1 MFSFFKVD
9 EEAFYRDLF
18 SDKFESS
25 KLEKAIKKGI
35 DINKQDENGNSL
47 LFLLVSSKKYDAI
60 KLLLNSGVD
69 IYLEN
74 KFKKTPLDEAC
85 EKSDGAMV
93 RFLLENGYDI
103 NAKNSIGRTIL
114 QSTAILSN
122 EKIFQV
128 LMTYK
133 PDFNIQDSEGKTVLF
148 HAIEGKN
155 INILKDVVNNVAEI
169 NSLDNNYQTALFYAV
184 LKDDPN
190 IALTLINHGINVNFL
205 DKNGENVLFNAIIQG
220 ELNIHVIEAL
230 IKKNINMNIVDNKNR
245 NIIDELLYIVDL
257 QANEV
262 KNLEGRYK
270 FISPKR
276 DYLSLALLFIENGLQ
291 IDTVDDNGKTTL
303 QKEIENKNFAN
314 ADFLIKCGA
323 NVNITD
329 ENNRNIIFN
338 EILKGYSNYKMI
350 DFLMARGA
358 NIDIKDIDEKSVIDI
373 IVELIAVT
381 KNLKKLTPQ
390 LATIYKEGEK
400 YDILLKKVLTCKPNI
415 NIPRLDGTNILFD
428 LVLYNDFETLKIIA
442 NYGINL
448 NAQDKKGRTPLAFM
462 VEDGLNIREKK
473 EKDSFFERL
482 VNFLKYRVSV
492 DVQDIEG
499 RTVIHKAVIAN
510 DIAVVE
516 KLLTK
521 KANLSLKDIHG
532 RTALHH
538 TQWKGNFQIARWLIA
553 AGADIN
559 QPDNSGFTILNYAAI
574 FGHAKLIMTL
584 VAAGVLMYNKNV
596 KNRKV
601 AQFFKDRERNLDK
614 MVLENSA
621 DGYVKSTLESVVE
634 NLKKEVNEALAQN

>member
-9 EEAFYRDLF
+9 EDFFYQELF
-18 SDKFESS
+18 AEKFDIS
-25 KLEKAIKKGI
+25 KLERAIKKGV

-47 LFLLVSSKKYDAI
+47 LFNLVSLKKYEAI
-60 KLLLNSGVD
+60 KLLLNYGAD
-69 IYLEN
+69 RYLEN
-74 KFKKTPLDEAC
+74 KFAKNPLDEAC

-93 RFLLENGYDI
+93 RFLLENGFDI
-103 NAKNSIGRTIL
+103 NMKNSTGRTIL
-114 QSTAILSN
+114 QNTAILSN

-133 PDFNIQDSEGKTVLF
+133 PDFNIKDNSGKTVLF
-148 HAIEGKN
+148 HAVLGKN
-155 INILKDVVNNVAEI
+155 INILKDAINNVEDL
-169 NSLDNNYQTALFYAV
+169 NSLDNKYQTALFSAV
-184 LKDDPN
+184 LQDDAN

-205 DKNGENVLFNAIIQG
+205 DKNGENVLYNAIIQG
-220 ELNIHVIEAL
+220 ELNIPVIEAL
-230 IKKNINMNIVDNKNR
+230 IKKNINMNVVDNKNR
-245 NIIDELLYIVDL
+245 TIIDELLYIVDL
-257 QANEV
+257 QANEN
-262 KNLEGRYK
+262 KNIEGRYK
-270 FISPKR
+270 LISNKR
-276 DYLSLALLFIENGLQ
+276 DYLALALLFIENGLQ
-291 IDTVDDNGKTTL
+291 IDTSDDEGKTTL
-303 QKEIENKNFAN
+303 QKEIENKNFEN

-323 NVNITD
+323 NLNVTD

-350 DFLMARGA
+350 DFLVARGA
-358 NIDIKDIDEKSVIDI
+358 NIDIKDIDERSVVDI

-381 KNLKKLTPQ
+381 KNLKKLSPQ
-390 LATIYKEGEK
+390 LAPIFKEGEK

-415 NIPRLDGTNILFD
+415 NISRLDGTNVLFD
-428 LVLYNDFETLKIIA
+428 MLLYNDFETLRLII
-442 NYGINL
+442 NYGIEL
-448 NAQDKKGRTPLAFM
+448 NSKDKKGRSPLAFM
-462 VEDGLNIREKK
+462 VEEGLKIRDKK
-473 EKDSFFERL
+473 DKDSFFERL

-492 DVQDIEG
+492 DIQDIEG

-510 DIAVVE
+510 DISVVE

-584 VAAGVLMYNKNV
+584 VSAGVLMYNKNP
-596 KNRKV
+596 KNKKV
-601 AQFFKDRERNLDK
+601 AIFFKERERNLDK
-614 MVLENSA
+614 MILENSA
-621 DGYVKSTLESVVE
+621 DGYIKSTLESVVE
-634 NLKKEVNEALAQN
+634 NLKKEINEALI

>member
-1 MFSFFKVD
+1 MFNFFKVD
-9 EEAFYRDLF
+9 ENLFYKELF
-18 SDKFESS
+18 SDKIDVT
-25 KLEKAIKKGI
+25 KLDKIIKKGV

-47 LFLLVSSKKYDAI
+47 LFLLVSAKKYDAI
-60 KLLLNSGVD
+60 KLLLSNGVD
-69 IYLEN
+69 KYLEN

-133 PDFNIQDSEGKTVLF
+133 PDFNIKDAEGKTVLF

-155 INILKDVVNNVAEI
+155 LNILRDVVNNIEDI

-184 LKDDPN
+184 LKDNPE
-190 IALTLINHGINVNFL
+190 IAITLINHGINVNFL
-205 DKNGENVLFNAIIQG
+205 DKTGENALFNAIIQG
-220 ELNIHVIEAL
+220 EINIPVIEAL

-245 NIIDELLYIVDL
+245 NIIDELLFIVDL
-257 QANEV
+257 QARDE

-270 FISPKR
+270 LISSKR
-276 DYLSLALLFIENGLQ
+276 DYLSLALLFIENGLE
-291 IDTVDDNGKTTL
+291 IDILDINGKTTL

-323 NVNITD
+323 NVNVTD
-329 ENNRNIIFN
+329 ENNRNIIYN

-350 DFLMARGA
+350 DFLVARGS
-358 NIDIKDIDEKSVIDI
+358 NIDIKDIDERSVVDV

-381 KNLKKLTPQ
+381 KNFKKLTPQ
-390 LATIYKEGEK
+390 LATIFKEGEK

-415 NIPRLDGTNILFD
+415 NISRLDGTNVLFD
-428 LVLYNDFETLKIIA
+428 LVLYNDFETLKLII

-448 NAQDKKGRTPLAFM
+448 NTQDKSGRTPLAFM

-473 EKDSFFERL
+473 EKESFFERL
-482 VNFLKYRVSV
+482 VNFLKYRVNV
-492 DVQDIEG
+492 DIQDNEG

-521 KANLSLKDIHG
+521 KANLNLKDIHG

-559 QPDNSGFTILNYAAI
+559 QPDSSGFTILNYAAI

-584 VAAGVLMYNKNV
+584 VAAGVLMYNKNP

-601 AQFFKDRERNLDK
+601 AQFFKDREKNLDK
-614 MVLENSA
+614 MILENST

-634 NLKKEVNEALAQN
+634 NLKKEVNEALAQ